1 MKEMTFFKSIKTTL
15 WALGLCLL
23 GFSANAENSIQ
34 GDGKIRL
41 YNYHLDEFLE
51 IQFKKSGQIDPAS
64 VDKINQLLRSRD
76 NSESIQINALLL
88 DWMDHLQDHF
98 AADTIEIISGYRRKE
113 FNDSL
118 LKSGHSVSP
127 VSLHTQGKAID
138 IHIDEIREET
148 LRDYL
153 LSLQLGGVGYY
164 AQLDFV
170 HMDSGPVRRW
180 GGGPSARK
188 LVGVLDEN
196 AAVQLTS
203 DQNDYLPNQTIRWRW
218 DFSKGS
224 HENQIKDLKL
234 QHFWRGK
241 WEDCS
246 TPLKAGNPFTFSL
259 ETISCTQSGPGKKY
273 GKYRIVYRIE
283 DNPKLLSSN
292 EFYLKKL

>member
-1 MKEMTFFKSIKTTL
+1 MISFKRTVILALYFFS
-15 WALGLCLL
+15 
-23 GFSANAENSIQ
+23 FSLSLNAADSIQ

-51 IQFKKSGQIDPAS
+51 IQFKKSGQVDLVS

-76 NSESIQINALLL
+76 NSESIQINPLLL

-98 AADTIEIISGYRRKE
+98 SADTIEIISGYRRKE

-170 HMDSGPVRRW
+170 HMDAGPVRRW
-180 GGGPSARK
+180 GEGPSARK
-188 LVGVLDEN
+188 LVGVLDEK
-196 AAVQLTS
+196 ASVQLTS
-203 DQNDYLPNQTIRWRW
+203 DQNDYLPNQTLRWRW

-224 HENQIKDLKL
+224 TENQIKDLKL

-241 WEDCS
+241 WEECS
-246 TPLKAGNPFTFSL
+246 VPLKAGNPFTFSL
-259 ETISCTQSGPGKKY
+259 EAIDCKQSGAGKKY
-273 GKYRIVYRIE
+273 GKYRIVYKIE
-283 DNPKLLSSN
+283 DDPKLLSSN
-292 EFYLKKL
+292 EFYLKKQ